1 MTVGKDI
8 LLLSMLTL
16 AFSREGKVIPQT
28 QRAKTNKKKKGGK
41 FQLTSGVKSQQCFN
55 LRITARTRKKLH
67 QLNKFEGL

>member
-28 QRAKTNKKKKGGK
+28 QQKQTKKNGEVPINLWGKKSTV
-41 FQLTSGVKSQQCFN
+41 FQSKNYCKN
-55 LRITARTRKKLH
+55 
-67 QLNKFEGL
+67 